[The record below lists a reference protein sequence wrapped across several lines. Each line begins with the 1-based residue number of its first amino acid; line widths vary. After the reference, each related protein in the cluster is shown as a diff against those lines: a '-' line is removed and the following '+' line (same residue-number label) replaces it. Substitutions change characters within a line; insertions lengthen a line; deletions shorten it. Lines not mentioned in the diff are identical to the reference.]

1 MTRMSLRTRFVSG
14 LVGQG
19 RSEGMNVFVR
29 CESCVKKC
37 KHRNEVNRTTGDTVD
52 GCIVNERDVDKYTKG
67 TNNG

>member
-1 MTRMSLRTRFVSG
+1 MKRIEELFIS
-14 LVGQG
+14 QWPWKIG

-52 GCIVNERDVDKYTKG
+52 GCIVNEHDVDKYTKG
-67 TNNG
+67 TNND